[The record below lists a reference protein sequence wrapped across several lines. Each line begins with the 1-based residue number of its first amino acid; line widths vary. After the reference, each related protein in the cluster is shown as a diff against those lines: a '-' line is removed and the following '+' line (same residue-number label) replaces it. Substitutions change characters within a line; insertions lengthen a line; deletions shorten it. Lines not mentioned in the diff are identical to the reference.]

1 MRPVDRKREVVSNSS
16 ICRGLKWAGCVQ
28 KAKCWKRRLK
38 VAEQEHNQETH
49 VGAQVGAFLQI
60 GGTCAP
66 VCKFVPTCFLFDLL
80 VDFLEANR
88 KSIRSAKR
96 SEKGAK

>member
-1 MRPVDRKREVVSNSS
+1 MKY
-16 ICRGLKWAGCVQ
+16 RGFDLDD
-28 KAKCWKRRLK
+28 
-38 VAEQEHNQETH
+38 
-49 VGAQVGAFLQI
+49 FL
-60 GGTCAP
+60 
-66 VCKFVPTCFLFDLL
+66 LLL